1 MIYLRFALCYN
12 DAREYST
19 TFPVAPD
26 PRDKIFRILP
36 PILFITEQLFLFFS
50 HPAENITMTPPSLH
64 PRRLCYATTSQQHS
78 QQPHPL
84 HIRLVNKVQLSFV
97 FYFFFHTDCWE
108 RPVMINIKFQPN
120 A

>member
-26 PRDKIFRILP
+26 PHDKIFRILP

-50 HPAENITMTPPSLH
+50 HPAENITMTPP
-64 PRRLCYATTSQQHS
+64 LCIPAACATQQHHNNTAS
-78 QQPHPL
+78 SPTRFTSAWL
-84 HIRLVNKVQLSFV
+84 IRFNSVLYFISSSIQTAGRDLS
-97 FYFFFHTDCWE
+97 
-108 RPVMINIKFQPN
+108 
-120 A
+120 